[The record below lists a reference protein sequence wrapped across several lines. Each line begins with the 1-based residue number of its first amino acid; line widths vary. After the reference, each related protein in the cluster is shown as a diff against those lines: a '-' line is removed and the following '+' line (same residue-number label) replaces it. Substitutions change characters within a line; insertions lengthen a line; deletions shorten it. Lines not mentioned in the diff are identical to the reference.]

1 MAILKDTSEDSEI
14 RTAAYLQTMTCP
26 TSDLLTQIQILMED
40 EAEDSQVC
48 VEVQLRLLLLLLPVL
63 LFLGCVEMFC
73 CRELFLSIFR
83 Q

>member
-1 MAILKDTSEDSEI
+1 MVILKDTNEDSI

-73 CRELFLSIFR
+73 CRELFLSTFR